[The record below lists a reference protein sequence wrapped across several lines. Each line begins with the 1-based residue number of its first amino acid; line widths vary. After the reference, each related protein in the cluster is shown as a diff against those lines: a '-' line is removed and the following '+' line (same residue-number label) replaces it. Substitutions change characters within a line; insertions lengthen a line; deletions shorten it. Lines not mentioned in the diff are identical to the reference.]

1 MPKRVM
7 QGVVVSNAM
16 DKTLVVKV
24 ERKFPHPLYK
34 KFIKRSKKYS
44 AHDEGNICKVG
55 DTVEIRECSPISKN
69 KTWEIMSEVS

>member
-34 KFIKRSKKYS
+34 KFIKRSSRYHV
-44 AHDEGNICKVG
+44 HDENNRHKVG
-55 DTVEIRECSPISKN
+55 DLVSIRECRPLSKL
-69 KTWEIMSEVS
+69 KKWEVIAV

>member
-7 QGVVVSNAM
+7 QGIVVSNAM

-34 KFIKRSKKYS
+34 KFIKRSSSYHV
-44 AHDEGNICKVG
+44 HDENNQHKVG
-55 DTVEIRECSPISKN
+55 DLVSIRECRPLSKL
-69 KTWEIMSEVS
+69 KKWEVIAV

>member
-7 QGVVVSNAM
+7 QGIVVSNAM

-34 KFIKRSKKYS
+34 KFIKRSSRYHV
-44 AHDEGNICKVG
+44 HDENNQHRGLGKHQG
-55 DTVEIRECSPISKN
+55 
-69 KTWEIMSEVS
+69 M

>member
-34 KFIKRSKKYS
+34 KFIKRSSRYHV
-44 AHDEGNICKVG
+44 HDENNEHKVG
-55 DTVEIRECSPISKN
+55 DLVSIRECRPLSKL
-69 KTWEIMSEVS
+69 KKWEVIAV

>member
-34 KFIKRSKKYS
+34 KFIKRSSRYHV
-44 AHDEGNICKVG
+44 HDESNQHKVG
-55 DTVEIRECSPISKN
+55 DLVSIRECRPLSKL
-69 KTWEIMSEVS
+69 KKWEVIAV

>member
-16 DKTLVVKV
+16 DKTLVVRV

-34 KFIKRSKKYS
+34 KFIKRSSRYHV
-44 AHDEGNICKVG
+44 HDENNQHKVG
-55 DTVEIRECSPISKN
+55 DLVSIRECRPLSKL
-69 KTWEIMSEVS
+69 KKWEVITV

>member
-34 KFIKRSKKYS
+34 KFIKRSSRYPV
-44 AHDEGNICKVG
+44 HDENNQHKVG
-55 DTVEIRECSPISKN
+55 DLVSIRECRPLSKL
-69 KTWEIMSEVS
+69 KKWEVIAV

>member
-34 KFIKRSKKYS
+34 KFIKRSRRYHV
-44 AHDEGNICKVG
+44 HDENNQHKVG
-55 DTVEIRECSPISKN
+55 DLVSIRECRPLSKL
-69 KTWEIMSEVS
+69 KKWEVIAV

>member
-34 KFIKRSKKYS
+34 KFIKRSCRYHV
-44 AHDEGNICKVG
+44 HDENNQHKVG
-55 DTVEIRECSPISKN
+55 DLVSIRECRPLSKL
-69 KTWEIMSEVS
+69 KKWEVIAV

>member
-34 KFIKRSKKYS
+34 KFVKRSSRYHV
-44 AHDEGNICKVG
+44 HDENNQHKVG
-55 DTVEIRECSPISKN
+55 DLVSIRECRPLSKL
-69 KTWEIMSEVS
+69 KKWEVIAV

>member
-7 QGVVVSNAM
+7 QGVVVSSAM

-34 KFIKRSKKYS
+34 KFIKRSSRYHV
-44 AHDEGNICKVG
+44 HDENNQHKVG
-55 DTVEIRECSPISKN
+55 DLVSIRECRPLSKL
-69 KTWEIMSEVS
+69 KKWEVIAV

>member
-7 QGVVVSNAM
+7 QGIVVSNAM

-34 KFIKRSKKYS
+34 KFIKRSSRYHV
-44 AHDEGNICKVG
+44 HDENNQHKVG
-55 DTVEIRECSPISKN
+55 DLVSIRECRPLSKL
-69 KTWEIMSEVS
+69 KKWEVIAV

>member
-7 QGVVVSNAM
+7 QGIVVSIAM

-34 KFIKRSKKYS
+34 KFIKRSSRYHV
-44 AHDEGNICKVG
+44 HDENNQHKVG
-55 DTVEIRECSPISKN
+55 DLVSIRECRPLSKL
-69 KTWEIMSEVS
+69 KKWEVIAV

>member
-34 KFIKRSKKYS
+34 KFIMRSSRYHV
-44 AHDEGNICKVG
+44 HDENNQHKVG
-55 DTVEIRECSPISKN
+55 DLVSIRECRPLSKL
-69 KTWEIMSEVS
+69 KKWEVFAV

>member
-34 KFIKRSKKYS
+34 KFIKRSSRYHV
-44 AHDEGNICKVG
+44 HDENNQHKVG
-55 DTVEIRECSPISKN
+55 DLVSIRECRPLSKL
-69 KTWEIMSEVS
+69 KKWEVIAL

>member
-24 ERKFPHPLYK
+24 ERKFPHRLYK
-34 KFIKRSKKYS
+34 KFIKRSSRYHV
-44 AHDEGNICKVG
+44 HDENNQHKVG
-55 DTVEIRECSPISKN
+55 DLVSIRECRPLSKL
-69 KTWEIMSEVS
+69 KKWEVIAV